1 MVDKFEQLAETD
13 HRIVSAFLGGSLAD
27 GNADDYSDIDMYY
40 LVDEQSYSD
49 FHCHIR
55 NWLREQG
62 QLVFFDEHSNFGF
75 DLILFVYQN
84 GVKGELGLGTKQN
97 MLSLHAGPYKV
108 LVDKKGLL
116 DGVVFP
122 FQGSLKGDELRKYA
136 ERELSW
142 YWYWY
147 GVFLSATARGR
158 LWSALT
164 QLQQMRDHMF
174 KLLVIAHNPE
184 RFPDR
189 VARWVPDQVLDEIG
203 KTRQRGSDDKNLGAG
218 NQTTTRGHACRLS
231 SRAESHNPREE
242 EAIGSETLTKLTNL
256 PNYDIL

>member
-1 MVDKFEQLAETD
+1 MVEKFAKLAKSD
-13 HRIVSAFLGGSLAD
+13 PRVFSAFLRGSLAD
-27 GNADDYSDIDMYY
+27 GNEDDYSDIDVYY

-49 FHCHIR
+49 FHSNVR

-75 DLILFVYQN
+75 DLILFVYRN

-97 MLSLHAGPYKV
+97 MMSLHAGPYR
-108 LVDKKGLL
+108 LLLDKKGLL

-122 FQGSLKGDELRKYA
+122 FQGSLKADELHKYT
-136 ERELSW
+136 ERELGW

-158 LWSALT
+158 SWSAIT

-174 KLLVIAHNPE
+174 KLLVVAHNPG
-184 RFPDR
+184 RFADR
-189 VARWVPDQVLDEIG
+189 VTRWIPDHVLEGIG
-203 KTRQRGSDDKNLGAG
+203 KTSLPHYNVPSLLAIAEAMTRILEREIQPLLAATHADYPVELK
-218 NQTTTRGHACRLS
+218 TTILEKKQQS
-231 SRAESHNPREE
+231 AEN
-242 EAIGSETLTKLTNL
+242 T
-256 PNYDIL
+256 D

>member
-203 KTRQRGSDDKNLGAG
+203 KTSLPQYSILSLLASAEAM
-218 NQTTTRGHACRLS
+218 TRILEREIKPLLAATHADYPVELK
-231 SRAESHNPREE
+231 A
-242 EAIGSETLTKLTNL
+242 T
-256 PNYDIL
+256 ILEKKKQSARKH